1 MKISEKTLIK
11 IIKSIGMIKE
21 EEIGCDTCFEELD
34 RFVDMLREGKDP
46 ARVLPLVQH
55 HLEVCPCCHEET
67 EALLNALA
75 AIDEDKS

>member
-1 MKISEKTLIK
+1 MKISETTLKK

-34 RFVDMLREGKDP
+34 RFVDMLREGEDP
-46 ARVLPLVQH
+46 AVVMPLVQH

-75 AIDEDKS
+75 AIDEDMS

>member
-1 MKISEKTLIK
+1 MKISETTLIK

-34 RFVDMLREGKDP
+34 RFVDMLREGEDL
-46 ARVLPLVQH
+46 ARVMPLVQH

>member
-1 MKISEKTLIK
+1 MKISETTLKK

-46 ARVLPLVQH
+46 AQVLPLVQH
-55 HLEVCPCCHEET
+55 HLEICPCCHEET

>member
-1 MKISEKTLIK
+1 MKISETTLKK

-46 ARVLPLVQH
+46 AQVLPLVQN
-55 HLEVCPCCHEET
+55 HLEICPCCQEET

-75 AIDEDKS
+75 AIDEDIS